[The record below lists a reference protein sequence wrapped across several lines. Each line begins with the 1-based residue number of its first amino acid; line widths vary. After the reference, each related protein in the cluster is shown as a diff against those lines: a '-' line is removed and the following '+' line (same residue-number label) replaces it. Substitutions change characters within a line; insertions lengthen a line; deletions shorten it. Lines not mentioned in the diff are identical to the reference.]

1 MLSNTFQVLQP
12 EIRINRMAVKNKA
25 KEAEKGQVE
34 QGICRPWVKRANFSL
49 WGLKNMGSH

>member
-12 EIRINRMAVKNKA
+12 EIRINRVAVKHKA
-25 KEAEKGQVE
+25 KEAEKS
-34 QGICRPWVKRANFSL
+34 QGICRPWVKCANFSL